1 MINDV
6 RNTVLAVI
14 NKNNYG
20 YITPSDFNL
29 FAEQAQLDIFE
40 DYFYQFNSQINS
52 ENARRSGSGY
62 ADIKKGL
69 EEVIDSFSML
79 ETLTHDTANK
89 YTLPT
94 DPNSAKGSYYLVNK
108 VIYGTTEVERVSQS
122 KILYLSSSNLTAP
135 NLTFPAYTL
144 QGDKITVYPET
155 INAADLIKAQYIR
168 YPKVPKWTFQ
178 SLAGG
183 EPMFDPSQ
191 SDYQDFEL
199 PSSDSINLVY
209 KILQYAGISIREG
222 DIVTYAQSEENQ
234 QELEEK

>member
-1 MINDV
+1 MINEV

-79 ETLTHDTANK
+79 ENLAHDTGSK

-94 DPNSAKGSYYLVNK
+94 DPNSSKGSYYLVNK
-108 VIYGTTEVERVSQS
+108 VMYGSKEVERVSQS
-122 KILYLSSSNLTAP
+122 KILYLSYSNLTAP

-144 QGDKITVYPET
+144 QGNKITVFPET
-155 INAADLIKAQYIR
+155 INSADLIKAQYIR

-178 SLAGG
+178 TLAGG

-199 PSSDSINLVY
+199 PASDSINLVY

-222 DIVTYAQSEENQ
+222 DVVAYAQSEENQ

>member
-1 MINDV
+1 MINEV

-79 ETLTHDTANK
+79 ETLTHDTDNK

>member
-1 MINDV
+1 MINEV

-94 DPNSAKGSYYLVNK
+94 DPNSTKGSYYLVNK